1 MKFKIKLLLQVAP
14 IATLIPLLMLIGC
27 GDDNPTPTG
36 NDDPTP
42 IVVGDTTTIGE
53 SREYAM
59 VTASLN
65 ADGQTRAFY
74 LQRVSVDNTETLDNS
89 DATELSA
96 ATAAM
101 IHSFKGSIYFSD
113 YANGVME
120 KWSIDDSNNATM
132 DADMN
137 VSELTF
143 QGNAAF
149 KDETTAFVGGI
160 STDIIIFNPT
170 TMQKTGTIDL
180 TSVSNIGNVT
190 DFPQPGAEI
199 VAESVT
205 EILIRDN
212 LLFASLM
219 PLADLATQVPAE
231 KGCSII
237 VIDMDEIDANA
248 QGNAD
253 AVVKRI
259 FDERGSST
267 GAWGSGGGSPFM
279 RLDEQG
285 DIYVLCHNS
294 WAGWRAAYDRPAAI
308 LKIAAGTTDFDES
321 YYFDLE
327 SAAQGLG
334 SPVMNFEYYGDGKF
348 LGAVQDPTA
357 IDPNNPFSYFIDPIY
372 QWWSFDLYNQTAEN
386 VAEEYT
392 RAAVAAVTYF
402 EDGFGY
408 VPFEANGEQY
418 VMKVDLST
426 LETSKQFNTAGTPHL
441 FSLQ

>member
-1 MKFKIKLLLQVAP
+1 MKFNIKFLFPSV
-14 IATLIPLLMLIGC
+14 LISLLMLIGC
-27 GDDNPTPTG
+27 GDD
-36 NDDPTP
+36 DPTP
-42 IVVGDTTTIGE
+42 AEGLG
-53 SREYAM
+53 EYAM
-59 VTASLN
+59 VTTSFN

-74 LQRVSVDNTETLDNS
+74 LQRVSIEAADTLDIIDNS

-101 IHSFKGSIYFSD
+101 IHSFGGSIYFSD

-132 DADMN
+132 DADMS

-149 KDETTAFVGGI
+149 KDENTAFVGGI

-190 DFPQPGAEI
+190 DFPQPGAAI

-219 PLADLATQVPAE
+219 PLSDLATQVPAE

-237 VIDMDEIDANA
+237 VIDIDKIDANA

-372 QWWSFDLYNQTAEN
+372 QWWSFDLYDQTADT
-386 VAEEYT
+386 VATEYT

>member
-1 MKFKIKLLLQVAP
+1 MKFTIKPSLPSALMAV
-14 IATLIPLLMLIGC
+14 LISLLMLAGC
-27 GDDNPTPTG
+27 GDD
-36 NDDPTP
+36 DPTP
-42 IVVGDTTTIGE
+42 EAGPGE
-53 SREYAM
+53 PEGLGEYAM

-74 LQRVSVDNTETLDNS
+74 LQRVSVDNTEIIDNS

-96 ATAAM
+96 ATGAM
-101 IHSFKGSIYFSD
+101 IHSFGGSIYFSD
-113 YANGVME
+113 YGNQSPNME
-120 KWSIDDSNNATM
+120 KWNIDESNNATL
-132 DADMN
+132 AGDMN
-137 VSELTF
+137 LSELGF
-143 QGNAAF
+143 QGNTAF
-149 KDETTAFVGGI
+149 KDENTAFVGGI

-170 TMQKTGTIDL
+170 TMQKTGTIDI
-180 TSVSNIGNVT
+180 TSVSNIGTVT
-190 DFPQPGAEI
+190 DFPQPGATI

-219 PLADLATQVPAE
+219 PLSDLATQSPGE

-237 VIDMDEIDANA
+237 IIDMDKIDANA

-259 FDERGSST
+259 FDERGSAT

-279 RLDEQG
+279 RLDERG

-294 WAGWRAAYDRPAAI
+294 WAGWRAAFDRPAAI
-308 LKIAAGTTDFDES
+308 LKIPAGTTDFDES

-327 SAAQGLG
+327 SAARGLG
-334 SPVMNFEYYGDGKF
+334 SPVMNLEYYGNGKF
-348 LGAVQDPTA
+348 LGAAQDPSA
-357 IDPNNPFSYFIDPIY
+357 INPDNPFSYFIDPIY
-372 QWWSFDLYNQTAEN
+372 QWWSFDLYNQTAEI

-392 RAAVAAVTYF
+392 RAAVASVTYF
-402 EDGFGY
+402 ENGFGY
-408 VPFEANGEQY
+408 VPFEANGEQF
-418 VMKVDLST
+418 VMKVDLNT
-426 LETSKQFNTAGTPHL
+426 LETSKQFNTTGTPHL

>member
-1 MKFKIKLLLQVAP
+1 MNSLIKSIFKKAGIIVA
-14 IATLIPLLMLIGC
+14 IPVLFLVGC
-27 GDDNPTPTG
+27 DD
-36 NDDPTP
+36 DDPEAT
-42 IVVGDTTTIGE
+42 GLG
-53 SREYAM
+53 EYAM

-96 ATAAM
+96 ATGAM
-101 IHSFKGSIYFSD
+101 IHSFGGHIYFSD
-113 YANGVME
+113 YAIGIME
-120 KWSIDDSNNATM
+120 KWSIDESNNAIM
-132 DADMN
+132 EADMN
-137 VSELTF
+137 LSELTF

-149 KDETTAFVGGI
+149 KDENTAFVGGI

-170 TMQKTGTIDL
+170 TMQKTGTIDF
-180 TSVSNIGNVT
+180 TAVSNIGNVT
-190 DFPQPGAEI
+190 DFPQPGASI

-219 PLADLATQVPAE
+219 PLSDLATQSPGE
-231 KGCSII
+231 KGCSIVI
-237 VIDMDEIDANA
+237 IDMDKVDINA
-248 QGNAD
+248 QGNED

-259 FDERGSST
+259 FDDRGSST

-279 RLDEQG
+279 RLDERG
-285 DIYVLCHNS
+285 DVYVLCHNS
-294 WAGWRAAYDRPAAI
+294 WSGWRAVYDRPAAI

-327 SAAQGLG
+327 SAARGNG
-334 SPVMNFEYYGDGKF
+334 SPVMNLEYYGNGKF
-348 LGAVQDPTA
+348 LGAAQDPTA
-357 IDPNNPFSYFIDPIY
+357 IDPDNPFSYFTDPIY
-372 QWWSFDLYNQTAEN
+372 QWWSFDLYNQTAEI

-392 RAAVAAVTYF
+392 RAAVASVTYF
-402 EDGFGY
+402 ENGFGY
-408 VPFEANGEQY
+408 VPFEANGEQF
-418 VMKVDLST
+418 VMKVDLNT

-441 FSLQ
+441 FSLE